1 MFLEKLERKGNFFM
15 GKLRNNREIGF
26 KYEEIAK
33 KYLILRGLTYVES
46 NFSSRYGEID
56 LIFKDVKNGEM
67 LVFVEVKYRKND
79 FFGKAV
85 EMVTKEKQNK
95 ILATSQ
101 VYILKNKWNSG
112 IRYDI
117 IGIDSFSNNI
127 RWIKNAF

>member
-1 MFLEKLERKGNFFM
+1 M

-79 FFGKAV
+79 FFGKAI